1 MPGPTQPWDQSGDS
15 RESTVDLPRL
25 DVSGL
30 ADYLRGASPL
40 PAQEPAGLLEPLPAQ
55 EQAPES
61 RSSSMPPRA
70 PRPSGIRN
78 PYPEPDVPHEAP
90 ASRPSGLPVRA
101 AGRATA
107 PSRAQPPGPGPGREA
122 IPSNPIAPSP
132 VTPNLVASNPVTPNA
147 VAPNGVTPN
156 LFTPNPAAP
165 NPAAPNPVVP
175 NRVTPNAAAPN
186 AVTPNLFTP
195 NPATPNPAT
204 RNPVVI
210 TPAPAPRAEPEDI
223 DAVARTSAA
232 TLGLPPTALTPAVL
246 APPRATEPPA
256 EPMPAAAAAA
266 TLAARTG
273 ARGRPTGSRPAGRA
287 PVGSLADLRSRL
299 ARLPDGHPSSPYDDG
314 GRAKPL
320 PIRLKQLELGL
331 PAPGRE
337 LSASFRP
344 DVESDD
350 IELDPRWHLAEPE
363 LRDPELRD
371 PELAQPD
378 QPRPDPSQPERSEP
392 ERSEPEPSEPNP
404 SEPDFRAAGAPARK
418 DASPQSPDLAAA
430 YERAADI
437 QPEPTQPPGST
448 RTPAAEVVPTPFP
461 AREDAS
467 STARP
472 EWANPYAGSS
482 NGRAAPGT
490 PADLT
495 LGPWL
500 AAPPPRVTGL
510 EGLSA
515 RGGNG
520 HGPSNG
526 HGNGSRP
533 RSSQR
538 GPDRPD
544 RGRGDAAWR
553 DTAEHRTVE
562 PATADLRALV
572 ERKVASS
579 RAAEGRNA
587 LGSYG
592 SSGLTPAIQRLAA
605 HLPFGGLAPGSEAD
619 SLKSPER
626 LAAKLARL
634 IARNPGRTPEEL
646 AASISDAVRYAFAF
660 EAADYVEGTWL
671 VHRRLKSHGFELEI
685 RRNRWESPE
694 YKGIFT
700 QWRDPAH
707 HLAFEVQFHT
717 AASWSVVQRTH
728 DAYVQ
733 ITDPAT
739 PPAERARLRA
749 RQVAAAVTAKAPP
762 NWAEISDF
770 RLEPR

>member
-1 MPGPTQPWDQSGDS
+1 MPRRD
-15 RESTVDLPRL
+15 
-25 DVSGL
+25 
-30 ADYLRGASPL
+30 
-40 PAQEPAGLLEPLPAQ
+40 
-55 EQAPES
+55 
-61 RSSSMPPRA
+61 
-70 PRPSGIRN
+70 PRPSGLRN
-78 PYPEPDVPHEAP
+78 PYPEPALPHRPP
-90 ASRPSGLPVRA
+90 ASRASGLPVRA

-107 PSRAQPPGPGPGREA
+107 PRPAQPPVPGREA
-122 IPSNPIAPSP
+122 IPSNPIA
-132 VTPNLVASNPVTPNA
+132 A
-147 VAPNGVTPN
+147 
-156 LFTPNPAAP
+156 NPAAP
-165 NPAAPNPVVP
+165 NLFSSNRVAPAPVNADPVIPNPAVPNPAVP
-175 NRVTPNAAAPN
+175 NRVTPNPGAPD
-186 AVTPNLFTP
+186 AVTPNLHSP
-195 NPATPNPAT
+195 NPAAPDPVTL
-204 RNPVVI
+204 NPVFI
-210 TPAPAPRAEPEDI
+210 TAAPAPSAIPEDV
-223 DAVARTSAA
+223 DAVARTQGA
-232 TLGLPPTALTPAVL
+232 TLGALPTALPL
-246 APPRATEPPA
+246 AAPRPPRAAGPAA
-256 EPMPAAAAAA
+256 EPVPVAAD
-266 TLAARTG
+266 TLAARTSP
-273 ARGRPTGSRPAGRA
+273 RGRLPAPGPVGRA

-299 ARLPDGHPSSPYDDG
+299 ARLPDGHPSSLYDDG
-314 GRAKPL
+314 GQAKPL

-337 LSASFRP
+337 LTASFRP
-344 DVESDD
+344 DVESVD
-350 IELDPRWHLAEPE
+350 IELDSRRHLAEPE

-371 PELAQPD
+371 PELRDPELAEPE
-378 QPRPDPSQPERSEP
+378 QPRPDPSHSERGEP
-392 ERSEPEPSEPNP
+392 NQTEPDPSEL
-404 SEPDFRAAGAPARK
+404 DFRAADAPALN
-418 DASPQSPDLAAA
+418 DARSQSPDLAAA
-430 YERAADI
+430 HELAADI
-437 QPEPTQPPGST
+437 QPQPTRPTGSNRAPT
-448 RTPAAEVVPTPFP
+448 ADVAPTPFP
-461 AREDAS
+461 AHKDAS
-467 STARP
+467 GTARS
-472 EWANPYAGSS
+472 EWADPYAGPG

-495 LGPWL
+495 LGPWQTE
-500 AAPPPRVTGL
+500 PPPRVTGL

-526 HGNGSRP
+526 HGNGSRQRP
-533 RSSQR
+533 SQR

-544 RGRGDAAWR
+544 RGRGDADWR

-562 PATADLRALV
+562 PATADLRGLV

-587 LGSYG
+587 FGSYG

-605 HLPFGGLAPGSEAD
+605 HLPFGGLAPGSETD
-619 SLKSPER
+619 SLKTPER

-634 IARNPGRTPEEL
+634 IARNPGRPPEEL
-646 AASISDAVRYAFAF
+646 AASISDAVRYAFVF

-717 AASWSVVQRTH
+717 TASWTVVKRTH

-739 PPAERARLRA
+739 SPAERARLRA
-749 RQVAAAVTAKAPP
+749 RQVAAAVTAKAPA